1 MNRNW
6 TSLRPVLQHILDSE
20 IANGNENACQ
30 LCIIDH
36 GEIVIDLAS
45 GYRDQYNTPCSTDDL
60 LPIFS
65 SGKPFLAALAWVL
78 AENDIISFQDPV
90 GKYWK
95 EFAAP
100 DKAGITIEHLL
111 SHRAGMYLLPSGKPD
126 LTDWENMCR
135 LIAAMPPRN
144 LPGEKCHYHPLT
156 FAWLLGHTLELATGF
171 PLPFLLKKYVLQIAG
186 VENSVFFG
194 IPQDQMH
201 RIIPIDDSR
210 IPNRPAWEAT
220 TMNDPAIQVC
230 CIPSFNGIA
239 NARGLA
245 GFYSNL
251 PGNIVSEETFDFATG
266 KLFRSPDDPVKDHEW
281 TRFALG
287 VVLRGPDHNRRMF
300 IGHGGAAGS
309 EAFYM
314 PDEKI
319 AFAFTKNRLSPNH
332 PDHPVRDRLSH
343 ALDLPTRFW

>member
-1 MNRNW
+1 MNKNW
-6 TSLRPVLQHILDSE
+6 DTLVPTLQNILNDE
-20 IANGNENACQ
+20 VANGNEAACQ

-36 GEIVIDLAS
+36 GQVVVDIAS
-45 GYRDQYNTPCSTDDL
+45 GSRNDNTPCSTDDL
-60 LPIFS
+60 FPIFS

-78 AENDIISFQDPV
+78 AENNVISFTDTV

-126 LTDWENMCR
+126 LTDWEKMCAM
-135 LIAAMPPRN
+135 IAAMPPRN

-171 PLPFLLKKYVLQIAG
+171 PLPFLMQTYILKPAG
-186 VENSVFFG
+186 LDDSVFFG
-194 IPQDQMH
+194 VDQKNIH
-201 RIIPIDDSR
+201 RIIPVDDSR
-210 IPNRPAWEAT
+210 IANPPAWEAV
-220 TMNDPAIQVC
+220 TMNDPAIRSC

-245 GFYSNL
+245 GFYAKLS
-251 PGNIVSEETFDFATG
+251 GSIVSKETFDFATG
-266 KLFRSPDDPVKDHEW
+266 KLFRSPADPVKDNEW

-300 IGHGGAAGS
+300 IGHGGAAGA

-332 PDHPVRDRLSH
+332 PNHPIRDRISH

>member
-6 TSLRPVLQHILDSE
+6 NSLRPVLQQILYSE
-20 IANGNENACQ
+20 VANGNEAACQ

-36 GEIVIDLAS
+36 GEVVIDLAA
-45 GYRDQYNTPCSTDDL
+45 GFRADGVTPCSTDDL
-60 LPIFS
+60 FPVFS

-78 AENDIISFQDPV
+78 AENDIICFSDPV

-95 EFAAP
+95 EFSAP

-126 LTDWENMCR
+126 LTDWEKMCS

-144 LPGEKCHYHPLT
+144 LPGKKCHYHPLT

-171 PLPFLLKKYVLQIAG
+171 PLQYLLNKYVLQIAG

-194 IPQDQMH
+194 IPQNQMP

-210 IPNRPAWEAT
+210 IPNRPSWEAV
-220 TMNDPAIQVC
+220 TMNDPAIQAC

-239 NARGLA
+239 NAAGLA
-245 GFYSNL
+245 EFYRQL
-251 PGNIVSEETFDFATG
+251 PENIVSPETFDFATG
-266 KLFRSPDDPVKDHEW
+266 KLFRSPDDPVKNNEW
-281 TRFALG
+281 SRFALG

-332 PDHPVRDRLSH
+332 PDHPVRDLISH
-343 ALDLPTRFW
+343 ALEVPTRFW